1 MPDSPDAAPR
11 GGPASTGDAPR
22 PDGPDGPDGQD
33 GLAAGGPVLRIVA
46 GQPTAEE
53 TAAVVVVLSALAGQR
68 APAAAAP
75 ARSRWAA
82 RSRLL
87 REPVS
92 PGPGGWRASALPR

>member
-1 MPDSPDAAPR
+1 MPDRPDSAPAGAEGSPAAAAAS
-11 GGPASTGDAPR
+11 GPA
-22 PDGPDGPDGQD
+22 
-33 GLAAGGPVLRIVA
+33 LRIVA

-53 TAAVVVVLSALAGQR
+53 TAAVVVVLSALASQQPQ
-68 APAAAAP
+68 APPAP
-75 ARSRWAA
+75 ARSQWAS

>member
-1 MPDSPDAAPR
+1 MTTVPDSPDTAPAA
-11 GGPASTGDAPR
+11 PASTAT
-22 PDGPDGPDGQD
+22 Q
-33 GLAAGGPVLRIVA
+33 AAGAPVLRIVA

-68 APAAAAP
+68 APAAAP
-75 ARSRWAA
+75 GLARSPWSA

>member
-22 PDGPDGPDGQD
+22 PDGPEGQD
-33 GLAAGGPVLRIVA
+33 GLAAGEPVLRIVA

-92 PGPGGWRASALPR
+92 PGPGGWRASAFPR